1 MPKQIFGA
9 ESVVTTLN
17 RAFTDTSPSNATF
30 NNQVATAGTT
40 TDSQMAFAKQ
50 YGAGFAGQTA
60 DALST
65 LILGNLGV
73 LPNAA
78 LQTAL
83 KDYITAAGVA
93 NIGIIA
99 LQLGDILS
107 GLENAT
113 GDQAGF
119 KAAAVAWNNEVTAAY
134 NYSSN
139 PANTSPSEPG
149 PVVTPGTTFTMTTGS
164 DIISPTSADA
174 TKKSTTG
181 NDTFRADIT
190 AAGGD
195 LGTADSVDGGAGTDT
210 LNALLNGTAAKPV
223 LSNVEIINVTT
234 VAAAATLDL
243 GDSTGVQQVWHKGGA
258 SAFGLT
264 LNDVAL
270 TSTVGLTG
278 TYTAGAATTV
288 VFKNALAGTND
299 TATIAVQEAV
309 SADKVTIANVENL
322 NLVLSD
328 LASTSGNVSTLS
340 ALVASNTKNIVA
352 TGTVGTLTVGGA
364 DTKLEAL
371 KSFDASGLKGN
382 LVLDLTAGT
391 DPTTGVTVQGSQ
403 GVNTIT
409 FGTGTPDVLKFVA
422 GNVSTIAKQT
432 TVTGFDFATDKLDLS
447 AFALGADTTAT
458 TTTVAVAGDIAG
470 FFSGTGR
477 VVINDTNNTVYVD
490 VNKDGNFNAGTD
502 LAVVLNGMDNT
513 VTATTFSIADITLA

>member
-17 RAFTDTSPSNATF
+17 RAFNDISPSNATF
-30 NNQVATAGTT
+30 NNQVAAAGTT

-139 PANTSPSEPG
+139 PANVTPSDAG
-149 PVVTPGTTFTMTTGS
+149 PVTTPGTTFTLTAGADS
-164 DIISPTSADA
+164 LSPTSAEA
-174 TKKSTTG
+174 AKKTTSG
-181 NDTFRADIT
+181 NDTFRGDV
-190 AAGGD
+190 AANV
-195 LGTADSVDGGAGTDT
+195 LETIDSIDGGAGTDT
-210 LNALLNGTAAKPV
+210 LNALLNASTAKPV
-223 LSNVEIINVTT
+223 LSNIEILNLTT
-234 VAAAATLDL
+234 VTAASTLEL
-243 GDSTGVQQVWHKGGA
+243 GDASGLQQVWFKGTA
-258 SAFGLT
+258 TSVDLT
-264 LNDVAL
+264 VNDVAL

-278 TYTAGAATTV
+278 TYNATTDATF
-288 VFKNALAGTND
+288 VFKGATGTND
-299 TATIAVQEAV
+299 TATVAVQEA
-309 SADKVTIANVENL
+309 AFTAGDKVTIAAIENL
-322 NLVLSD
+322 NLVVSD
-328 LASTSGNVSTLS
+328 LASTAGTNVSTIG
-340 ALVASNTKNIVA
+340 ALVVANTKNIVA
-352 TGTVGTLTVGGA
+352 TGTVGTLTIGNHA
-364 DTKLEAL
+364 DANFTAL
-371 KSFDASGLKGN
+371 KTFDASGLKGN
-382 LVLDLTAGT
+382 LVLDLATGT
-391 DPTTGVTVQGSQ
+391 DPTTGVTILASSG
-403 GVNTIT
+403 GTNTIT
-409 FGTGTPDVLKFVA
+409 MSATAGQTDVIKFVA
-422 GNVSTIAKQT
+422 GNVSTVNKLT
-432 TVTGFDFATDKLDLS
+432 TVTGFDFAADKLDVA
-447 AFALGADTTAT
+447 AFALGADTTVGSTA
-458 TTTVAVAGDIAG
+458 VNVAGDIAG
-470 FFSGTGR
+470 FFSGTAR
-477 VVINDTNNTVYVD
+477 VVLNDTTDTVYVD

-502 LAVVLNGMDNT
+502 LALVLTGA
-513 VTATTFSIADITLA
+513 TAATFTAADLTLA